1 MAILTSLTKP
11 SYIYAIICD
20 ELDLIYIG
28 IRKERDF
35 YDDDSYWSS
44 SVLCH
49 ALRKEFS
56 DKTWHKDLIQPTET
70 FEEAHRLETDFINV
84 MRATRPTHLI
94 NLSANDETKFWE
106 FIPTHLD
113 ADNFKRA
120 RDTAIRTST
129 RPIIDGALMNI
140 CLVKKPDGTAHAP
153 FILDRDLTPIPKY
166 GNWPAEQLAVY
177 YALPPGFYHFCAVIG
192 FRESKNED
200 EPKQKRYKVIGLLE
214 EFESERACRIIS
226 SRVSNRGF
234 DYESYVEEVLAQG

>member
-1 MAILTSLTKP
+1 MAILTSLDKP

-35 YDDDSYWSS
+35 DADHAYRSS

-49 ALRKEFS
+49 ALQQEFS
-56 DKTWHKDLIQPTET
+56 DKTWRKVLIQTTET
-70 FEEAHRLETDFINV
+70 FEEAHRLETDLINF
-84 MRATRPTHLI
+84 MRATRPTRLI

-129 RPIIDGALMNI
+129 RPIVDGALMNI

-153 FILDRDLTPIPKY
+153 FMQDRDLTPIPKY

-177 YALPPGFYHFCAVIG
+177 YALPPGFYHFCTVIG
-192 FRESKNED
+192 HRDNG
-200 EPKQKRYKVIGLLE
+200 QKRFKVIGLLE
-214 EFESERACRIIS
+214 EFESERACRTIS
-226 SRVSNRGF
+226 TRVSNKDF
-234 DYESYVEEVLAQG
+234 DYEAYVEEVLAQR